1 MKLKK
6 KPSVLRR
13 KKPNLD
19 RSLRP
24 ELTFYTQPLI
34 PILEFNQ
41 GTQISINPLIP
52 ILEFNLQLKSQ
63 LI

>member
-6 KPSVLRR
+6 KTSVLRR

-24 ELTFYTQPLI
+24 ELTFYTQP
-34 PILEFNQ
+34 
-41 GTQISINPLIP
+41 INSYTWVQPGDS
-52 ILEFNLQLKSQ
+52 NLN
-63 LI
+63 